1 MKEQGKQ
8 HEQVGNWKLFD
19 VLKHL
24 AGWAVWRVEATENLL
39 AKGVTDYSHL
49 TDLDDFNSSIVTER
63 AGYSWDQ
70 VVKEIIDADE
80 TWIRMLDR
88 LSEDVIFGSND
99 FKGPVWDTLD
109 QWVRIAYDHY
119 THHSNIVKTIR

>member
-80 TWIRMLDR
+80 TWIMMLDG
-88 LSEDVIFGSND
+88 LSEDGLEALKEN
-99 FKGPVWDTLD
+99 TLFEL
-109 QWVRIAYDHY
+109 
-119 THHSNIVKTIR
+119 IRYKWSKHKNGRE